1 MVPISKLR
9 NNTEATATL
18 VLGVSFQKRNAS
30 WSSNMSISNSNITT
44 GLISDFAGGR
54 LDAEDAQ
61 IIQEA
66 IDHDEV
72 IATAVLDARRVA
84 SRMNV
89 WLAMPALATPAPGAD
104 RTRAVRLQ

>member
-1 MVPISKLR
+1 
-9 NNTEATATL
+9 
-18 VLGVSFQKRNAS
+18 
-30 WSSNMSISNSNITT
+30 MSISNSNITME
-44 GLISDFAGGR
+44 LISDFAGGR

-84 SRMNV
+84 SRMNL
-89 WLAMPALATPAPGAD
+89 WLSTSALAAPGPGG
-104 RTRAVRLQ
+104 

>member
-1 MVPISKLR
+1 
-9 NNTEATATL
+9 
-18 VLGVSFQKRNAS
+18 
-30 WSSNMSISNSNITT
+30 MSISNSNITT
-44 GLISDFAGGR
+44 ELISDFAAGR

-61 IIQEA
+61 IIQEI

-89 WLAMPALATPAPGAD
+89 WLTIPALAAPALDVD
-104 RTRAVRLQ
+104 RTRAAYLQ